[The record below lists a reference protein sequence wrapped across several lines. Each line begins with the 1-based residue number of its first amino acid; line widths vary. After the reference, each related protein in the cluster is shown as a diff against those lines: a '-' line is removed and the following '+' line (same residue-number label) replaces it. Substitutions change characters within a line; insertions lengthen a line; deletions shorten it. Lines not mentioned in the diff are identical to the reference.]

1 MRSVVSVVALGVG
14 ILLAHGELTA
24 SSSEIRASGSDEVRA
39 TPAVPAALLGADDP
53 EFYAIELVTTE
64 RVGGV
69 ADASGTA
76 FVHFGTSPFGVSVSG
91 DGSYA
96 YDVRVEVAG
105 LPERDGAFVAWVART
120 DLTEM
125 RKIGSLD
132 ADGRAEGRVAW
143 NKFLVIVTLETEA
156 SEEAEQ
162 WTGPVVLR
170 GISRSGLM
178 HTEAGHGPF
187 EEAICMALAYD
198 GCRSV
203 R

>member
-1 MRSVVSVVALGVG
+1 MRGVVGGVALALGV
-14 ILLAHGELTA
+14 LSPHGELLA
-24 SSSEIRASGSDEVRA
+24 SSLEVRQPAVDEVGVARA
-39 TPAVPAALLGADDP
+39 PSAVSRSTDDP
-53 EFYAIELVTTE
+53 EFYAIRLVTTE
-64 RVGGV
+64 RVGGI
-69 ADASGTA
+69 ADVSGTA
-76 FVHFGTSPFGVSVSG
+76 FVNFGTSPFGVSVSR
-91 DGSYA
+91 DGSYR
-96 YDVRVEVAG
+96 YDVRVEVAD
-105 LPERDGAFVAWVART
+105 LPDRDGDFVAWAART
-120 DLTEM
+120 DLTET
-125 RKIGSLD
+125 RRLGPID
-132 ADGRAEGRVAW
+132 ADGQAEGTVAW